1 MIRHRLTDEQWE
13 QIEDVFPPPGRM
25 GRPTRD
31 RRDVVDGVLWILR
44 TGSPWRDLPDALGPW
59 QTTWHLFNQWNQ
71 DGTLDKLLRRLQMK
85 QELDDELWCIDGTV
99 VRAAR
104 CASGSGKKTIRKNRK
119 TTPSA
124 AHAAV

>member
-13 QIEDVFPPPGRM
+13 LIEDVFLPPGRM

-31 RRDVVDGVLWILR
+31 RRDVVDGILWILR

-59 QTTWHLFNQWNQ
+59 QTTWHLFNQWSQ
-71 DGTLDKLLRRLQMK
+71 DGTLDKLFRCLQMK

-104 CASGSGKKTIRKNRK
+104 CASGGGKKTIRKNRK